1 MQYLSVLGGCFEKL
15 LLSQKSAL
23 VIFFIANFDWK
34 EQQQQ
39 QKSLYFVSKR
49 PDLGILRPGFY
60 KTFVIFYIITP
71 KFVLMQRFGAKI
83 KILKFGIKKAW
94 FGSSFWLEVKRK
106 YCHIW
111 NQRRLIFLIAKFG
124 EKIKISQFGT
134 KNALF
139 GYF

>member
-1 MQYLSVLGGCFEKL
+1 MKILKSRTKKMQYLSVLGGCFEKL

-23 VIFFIANFDWK
+23 VIFFYCKFW
-34 EQQQQ
+34 
-39 QKSLYFVSKR
+39 LKR
-49 PDLGILRPGFY
+49 TTTTTKIFILCLK